1 MQKRK
6 PQFIRTDSYYMA
18 VAARGLEAVF
28 NILLLSSNLPILL
41 LFCSASPCAGLF
53 SFVKMRKRVAVGWVG
68 VI

>member
-41 LFCSASPCAGLF
+41 LFYSDTLAKCGIWSYNIA
-53 SFVKMRKRVAVGWVG
+53 
-68 VI
+68 I